1 MQFVD
6 LKAEVRQGRGKEASK
21 KLRQKHLLPA
31 VVYGGE
37 GGGLPIVVNPQELL
51 KVLEGG
57 ENVLI
62 RLSLEGDGGT
72 RTVILKE
79 LQRHPV
85 RAVLLHADFQEIS
98 MERKITVAVPLV
110 LVGEAAGKLK
120 GGIVDQS
127 LREMEVE
134 CLPLAIPD
142 RIEVDVSGLDL
153 GDSLHVRDL
162 KVPEG
167 VRVLE
172 DLNLTVASV
181 VAPHVEV
188 VEAAVP
194 EVTTEVAPEAEKA
207 PTKAAE

>member
-6 LKAEVRQGRGKEASK
+6 LKGEVRQGRGKGVCR
-21 KLRQKHLLPA
+21 KLRRKNLLPA
-31 VVYGGE
+31 VVYGG
-37 GGGLPIVVNPQELL
+37 GGEGLPIVVNPRELL
-51 KVLEGG
+51 KVLGQG

-72 RTVILKE
+72 KTVILKE

-85 RAVLLHADFQEIS
+85 RGSLLHADFQEIS
-98 MERKITVAVPLV
+98 MERKITVAVPLI
-110 LVGEAAGKLK
+110 LTGEAIGKLK

-127 LREMEVE
+127 LREVEVE
-134 CLPLAIPD
+134 CLPLTIPD

-153 GDSLHVRDL
+153 GDTLHVRDL

-172 DLNLTVASV
+172 DPELTVASV
-181 VAPHVEV
+181 VAPEAEV
-188 VEAAVP
+188 VEEAAPVA
-194 EVTTEVAPEAEKA
+194 APEAVKA
-207 PTKAAE
+207 PTKPAE

>member
-6 LKAEVRQGRGKEASK
+6 LNAKVRQGRGKEACK
-21 KLRQKHLLPA
+21 KLRQQQLLPA

-37 GGGLPIVVNPQELL
+37 GGSLPIVVNPRELL
-51 KVLEGG
+51 KVLGHG

-62 RLSLEGDGGT
+62 KLSLEGDGGT

-85 RAVLLHADFQEIS
+85 RALLLHADFQEIS
-98 MERKITVAVPLV
+98 LERKITVTVPLV
-110 LVGEAAGKLK
+110 LVGEAMGKLK
-120 GGIVDQS
+120 GGIVGQS
-127 LREMEVE
+127 LREIEVE

-142 RIEVDVSGLDL
+142 RIEADVSGLDL
-153 GDSLHVRDL
+153 GETLHVSDL

-181 VAPHVEV
+181 VAPAAEV
-188 VEAAVP
+188 AEEAVPAAVP
-194 EVTTEVAPEAEKA
+194 EAAPEAEKV
-207 PTKAAE
+207 PKAVE